1 MRMYV
6 NRPVASN
13 SDSPSGGDFD
23 LQALLHPAGA
33 FAHPSDVV
41 RDPDLT
47 LHEKRALLAAWAS
60 DACAVES
67 APALRISPDGSAP
80 VTFDDVMDALRA
92 LDAQAAEWGK
102 PTPHYRRVIAN
113 RIPRLPARKS
123 RARRNG
129 NQGRLS
135 A

>member
-1 MRMYV
+1 MTIRV
-6 NRPVASN
+6 NRADERNPTQESET
-13 SDSPSGGDFD
+13 GFD

-33 FAHPSDVV
+33 FAHPTDVV

-47 LHEKRALLAAWAS
+47 LHEKRAILASWAS

-67 APALRISPDGSAP
+67 APALRVAPAGKKP

-92 LDAQAAEWGK
+92 LDEQAADHRK
-102 PTPHYRRVIAN
+102 PRPHYRRVLAD
-113 RIPRLPARKS
+113 RVPGVFGRRSAS
-123 RARRNG
+123 RHSNE
-129 NQGRLS
+129 GRQEN